1 MIMTIG
7 DTVQGSSKGDHTFR
21 KTNKISFNKGLPLG
35 KTVLGKIRGKPGE
48 TAQFA
53 EIAQNCSKLFNLLKI
68 AQSWFGRFG
77 WFG

>member
-21 KTNKISFNKGLPLG
+21 KTNKISFIKGLPLG

-53 EIAQNCSKLFNLLKI
+53 DTSLMAQNFKI
-68 AQSWFGRFG
+68 FS
-77 WFG
+77 